1 MVMKNKLTFNEAK
14 QIPIVDYLDK
24 FGIVPSK
31 ISGND
36 YWYFSPFRDERTP
49 SFKVNVKKNLW
60 YDHGLGE
67 GGSIIDLGARLHQCS
82 LADFLEDLSIGDY
95 VLTVAKQHTLAHKND
110 SKLEVLSVK
119 ELSAPGLIQY
129 LKERGITSVTAAQYC
144 SEVEFAIK
152 GRSYLAVGFPT
163 NSGSYE
169 LRNSWFK
176 GSSSPKDIS
185 LITGDLDRLC
195 IVEGFIDFLSLH
207 ELGGHHL
214 NQFTENSSVLI
225 LNSLALLNRSIPIIQ
240 NYRDINLFLD
250 NDQAG
255 KEAKQT
261 LASKGIHFNDASRFY
276 PDSKDVNEF
285 LIKTLKEP
293 NQKLSVSRPKRFRM

>member
-1 MVMKNKLTFNEAK
+1 MKNKLTFNEAK
-14 QIPIVDYLDK
+14 LIPIVDYLDK
-24 FGIVPSK
+24 FGIMPAR

-82 LADFLEDLSIGDY
+82 LSEFLEDLSDGNYSIK
-95 VLTVAKQHTLAHKND
+95 VSRAQIPVQAQEN
-110 SKLEVLSVK
+110 KLEVLAVK
-119 ELSAPGLIQY
+119 ELTDPGLIQY
-129 LKERGITSVTAAQYC
+129 LEERGIEPANARRFC
-144 SEVEFAIK
+144 SEVEFSIK
-152 GRSYLAVGFPT
+152 GRSYVAVGFQT

-169 LRNSWFK
+169 LRNRWFK

-185 LITGDLDRLC
+185 LIKSDLDKLC

-207 ELGGHHL
+207 QLEDKH
-214 NQFTENSSVLI
+214 FTRITGNSSFLV
-225 LNSLALLNRSIPIIQ
+225 LNSLALLNRSVSIIK
-240 NYRDINLFLD
+240 NYRDVNLFLD
-250 NDQAG
+250 TDVAEKDA
-255 KEAKQT
+255 KET
-261 LASKGIHFNDASRFY
+261 LTLKGVRFNDASRFY

-285 LIKTLKEP
+285 LIKKLKACGRKEI
-293 NQKLSVSRPKRFRM
+293 KHSTRFRM

>member
-1 MVMKNKLTFNEAK
+1 MKSKLTFNEAK

-24 FGIVPSK
+24 FGIVPAR

-82 LADFLEDLSIGDY
+82 LADFLEDLSMGNY
-95 VLTVAKQHTLAHKND
+95 SLTTSNSQPPAQTKD

-119 ELSAPGLIQY
+119 ELSDQGLIQY
-129 LKERGITSVTAAQYC
+129 LKERGITLGTAIHYC

-169 LRNSWFK
+169 LRNRWFK

-185 LITGDLDRLC
+185 LIKSDLDRLC
-195 IVEGFIDFLSLH
+195 IVEGFIDFLSLN
-207 ELGGHHL
+207 ELGNYHL
-214 NQFTENSSVLI
+214 NRLTDNSSFLI
-225 LNSLALLNRSIPIIQ
+225 LNSLALLNRSVSIIQ
-240 NYRDINLFLD
+240 NYRDINLFFD

-255 KEAKQT
+255 KEEKESLT
-261 LASKGIHFNDASRFY
+261 RKRIHFNDASRFY

-285 LIKTLKEP
+285 LVKTINER
-293 NQKLSVSRPKRFRM
+293 QRLSINRPKVFRM